1 MTDKVK
7 GFTVT
12 LKKNIRED
20 DFQRILEAVE
30 MITGVLH
37 VEPVLVTSLDY
48 MVRQRLKHEITMNIL
63 KLIEET
69 G

>member
-1 MTDKVK
+1 MTARVK

-12 LKKNIRED
+12 LERDIKQE

-37 VEPVLVTSLDY
+37 VEPVLATGKDHITR
-48 MVRQRLKHEITMNIL
+48 MRLKNDITRNIL
-63 KLIEET
+63 KVIDET
-69 G
+69 K